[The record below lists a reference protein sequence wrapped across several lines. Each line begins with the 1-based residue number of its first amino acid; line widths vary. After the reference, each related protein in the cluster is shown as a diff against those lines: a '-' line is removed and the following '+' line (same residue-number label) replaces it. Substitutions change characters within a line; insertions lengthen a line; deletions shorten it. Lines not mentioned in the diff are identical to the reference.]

1 MSQPSLSEPPPAAPA
16 PVRVPPRLIEVFLA
30 FVQIALSG
38 FGGVL
43 YWSRRMVVEER
54 KWMTPEEFNEV
65 YALCNTLPGGNIL
78 NFSVVF
84 GRRIRGLPGALVA
97 LAGLVGPPVV
107 LMIALGALYTAY
119 GSVPALQRVLAG
131 VAAAAAGLTIAT
143 GLMMAAPF
151 FRERT
156 GRRPSIYSQGLAV
169 ATFVA
174 VGVLRWPL
182 FWVLAVL
189 IPLGIALALAR
200 RT

>member
-1 MSQPSLSEPPPAAPA
+1 MSQPSPSEPPAAAPA
-16 PVRVPPRLIEVFLA
+16 PARVAPRLIDLFFA

-43 YWSRRMVVEER
+43 YWSHRMIVEDR
-54 KWMTPEEFNEV
+54 KWMTPEEFNEA

-84 GRRIRGLPGALVA
+84 GRQVRGLPGALVA
-97 LAGLVGPPVV
+97 CAGLLGPPVL
-107 LMIALGALYTAY
+107 LMTSFGMLYAAY
-119 GSVPALQRVLAG
+119 GTVPTLQHVLAG

-143 GLMMAAPF
+143 SLKMAAPF
-151 FRERT
+151 FQERA
-156 GRRPSIYSQGLAV
+156 GRRPSVYSQGLAL

-182 FWVLAVL
+182 FWVLGVL
-189 IPLGIALALAR
+189 IPLGMALALAR